1 MISKKQ
7 NIVFSLLF
15 SAIFL
20 LIFSSSY
27 SQKTLRVGYIN
38 MDYILE
44 NLDDYKLANQ
54 EYSLKLDKWKR
65 EIEKKN
71 NDLMFGGD
79 GLDIE
84 PTDELKRFE
93 GLVVPT
99 GLYIGNNADN
109 NSRVFKKTESKVLP
123 DDLFQKLFEKVTKP
137 LKYNRR
143 TTMKKRK

>member
-1 MISKKQ
+1 MK
-7 NIVFSLLF
+7 
-15 SAIFL
+15 
-20 LIFSSSY
+20 
-27 SQKTLRVGYIN
+27 
-38 MDYILE
+38 
-44 NLDDYKLANQ
+44 
-54 EYSLKLDKWKR
+54 
-65 EIEKKN
+65 KKN

>member
-1 MISKKQ
+1 MYNTEKKYQSIIIYKMQFYDSFAKEIIYSNQFANPISGIPL
-7 NIVFSLLF
+7 NTCIH
-15 SAIFL
+15 
-20 LIFSSSY
+20 
-27 SQKTLRVGYIN
+27 N
-38 MDYILE
+38 
-44 NLDDYKLANQ
+44 
-54 EYSLKLDKWKR
+54 
-65 EIEKKN
+65 EKKN

-99 GLYIGNNADN
+99 GLYIGNNVDN

>member
-1 MISKKQ
+1 MYNTEKKYQSIIIYKMQFYDSFAKEIIYSNQFANPISGIPL
-7 NIVFSLLF
+7 NTCIH
-15 SAIFL
+15 
-20 LIFSSSY
+20 
-27 SQKTLRVGYIN
+27 N
-38 MDYILE
+38 
-44 NLDDYKLANQ
+44 
-54 EYSLKLDKWKR
+54 
-65 EIEKKN
+65 EKKN

>member
-1 MISKKQ
+1 MYNTEKKYQSIIIYKMQFYDSFAKEIIYSNQFANPISGIPL
-7 NIVFSLLF
+7 NTCIH
-15 SAIFL
+15 
-20 LIFSSSY
+20 
-27 SQKTLRVGYIN
+27 N
-38 MDYILE
+38 
-44 NLDDYKLANQ
+44 
-54 EYSLKLDKWKR
+54 
-65 EIEKKN
+65 EKKN

-109 NSRVFKKTESKVLP
+109 NSRVFKKSESKVLP